1 MGRDKA
7 LLPLGPVP
15 LVVHVARV
23 VCEATGS
30 ATLVGPRD
38 RYGSLGWPLIEDQM
52 PGEGPLG
59 GIIAALQTSDSE
71 HSRAEHSLIVAC
83 DMPWLTVNAL
93 RELLAER
100 GKVEADVILA
110 RSENGI
116 EPLCAIYH
124 RRCLP
129 VLEAALR
136 EGQRA
141 VRRVIAQLN
150 VHEWPVPDPRLVTN
164 ANTAH
169 DWAMVEAGG

>member
-23 VCEATGS
+23 VCEATGGS

-52 PGEGPLG
+52 PGDGPLG
-59 GIIAALQTSDSE
+59 GIIAALHTTT
-71 HSRAEHSLIVAC
+71 AEYNLIVAC

-93 RELLAER
+93 RDLLAER
-100 GKVEADVILA
+100 AKAEADVILA

-116 EPLCAIYH
+116 EPLCAIYR

-136 EGQRA
+136 EGHRA
-141 VRRVIAQLN
+141 VRRVIAQLH
-150 VHEWPVPDPRLVTN
+150 VHEWPVPNPRLVTN
-164 ANTAH
+164 ANTAQ